1 MIRQIT
7 IAFVLIAH
15 PLAGTWEPATFAQ
28 AEVGAQEE
36 VGSAVKTLEQLS
48 SSSNPEPAPLK
59 GVMILRVSEEY
70 LHELFVMDIDKTM
83 PINRVVLGTRAR
95 GTSHTVGKAD
105 VDTKPDQNDAA
116 FYVRIRGV
124 STARTVGHNG
134 DAIICSRSK
143 TTWECTKVVR
153 FDGSEF
159 VAKPA
164 TIISDTRITPMGAGS
179 TLKGVRGRIISRVAG
194 RRAIASNA
202 TAERIT
208 AKDTQEQVLADVNKI
223 VEERVKKLNEH
234 IDSRP
239 LLSALL
245 PRLEDVGI
253 EFSTNSQ
260 CINVCF
266 SGGKVLAEVCP
277 VAGIAPR
284 DTELWFQVL
293 LFAKP
298 VDEVPEVIEDAGAWL
313 AEMMPDGGMPGFDF
327 VGKEGVLPVDVK
339 LIKGWVVVRSKDT
352 PAVDDPPANDKNQ

>member
-134 DAIICSRSK
+134 NAIICSRSK
-143 TTWECTKVVR
+143 TTW
-153 FDGSEF
+153 
-159 VAKPA
+159 
-164 TIISDTRITPMGAGS
+164 
-179 TLKGVRGRIISRVAG
+179 
-194 RRAIASNA
+194 
-202 TAERIT
+202 
-208 AKDTQEQVLADVNKI
+208 
-223 VEERVKKLNEH
+223 
-234 IDSRP
+234 
-239 LLSALL
+239 
-245 PRLEDVGI
+245 
-253 EFSTNSQ
+253 
-260 CINVCF
+260 
-266 SGGKVLAEVCP
+266 
-277 VAGIAPR
+277 
-284 DTELWFQVL
+284 
-293 LFAKP
+293 
-298 VDEVPEVIEDAGAWL
+298 
-313 AEMMPDGGMPGFDF
+313 
-327 VGKEGVLPVDVK
+327 
-339 LIKGWVVVRSKDT
+339 
-352 PAVDDPPANDKNQ
+352 